1 MTVLV
6 AVLLPA
12 LLLALALVVDGTSQL
27 RVQSRAEAVA
37 AETARAAGT
46 AINTR
51 SHTVQLDPAAAQ
63 HTAHAYLARTGH
75 TGSLHLSPGGTV
87 QATVTHSEPATIGLL
102 GHELRATG
110 EATATVSTGTNS
122 SGDVS

>member
-6 AVLLPA
+6 TVLLPA
-12 LLLALALVVDGTSQL
+12 LLLVLALVVDGTSQL

-51 SHTVQLDPAAAQ
+51 SNTIQLDPAAAQ
-63 HTAHAYLARTGH
+63 HAAHAYLARTGH
-75 TGSLHLSPGGTV
+75 TGSVHISPGGTV
-87 QATVTHSEPATIGLL
+87 QATAVHTEPAAIGLL

-122 SGDVS
+122 SGGAS